1 MKVIFLVL
9 IFSLASGIAHARDH
23 GNCDAAKVVVEQ
35 FIALELLGEGTHTSE
50 QLDKLID
57 YQDRDIPGWDSF
69 ELTNES
75 KIKSC
80 KDFGD
85 HVNIAVTHM
94 VFGTISGSVS
104 MEVIDQLSSRLPK
117 EEVNMLRLIKT
128 PIGWN
133 LVPYFRNSL
142 SLTIVCRYVRKSAP
156 ISGCLSPKATVAS
169 R

>member
-128 PIGWN
+128 PIGWK
-133 LVPYFRNSL
+133 
-142 SLTIVCRYVRKSAP
+142 ID
-156 ISGCLSPKATVAS
+156 SPTVYGPHVSIPAAKKMAK
-169 R
+169 